1 MKTTIPSE
9 TLRQL
14 LFANLDPVLE
24 QWISDKLNAAI
35 QNQSAREL
43 FLTYTLLGRKF
54 PKMQVEVSDGNH
66 RSEALQYLKNQKI
79 TLDQLGRIYLL
90 NAALESQPEFFVPKI
105 STLMQV
111 ADTGELITFLRFLPV
126 LQQPESFTAV
136 AVDALRT
143 NISDVFDAIALAN
156 PFPKNHFN
164 EGQWNQ
170 MYLKAAFM
178 QRDLLGIIGVEDR
191 ANGALAKIISDYAH
205 ERWAAS
211 RDIDPHIWRPVSGF
225 LNEVLLS
232 DMKRLL
238 DSSQIAEQRAGYL
251 CCAASN
257 DARAKTL
264 IARHPIATNFESKP
278 FNWYT
283 LSI

>member
-1 MKTTIPSE
+1 
-9 TLRQL
+9 
-14 LFANLDPVLE
+14 
-24 QWISDKLNAAI
+24 
-35 QNQSAREL
+35 
-43 FLTYTLLGRKF
+43 
-54 PKMQVEVSDGNH
+54 
-66 RSEALQYLKNQKI
+66 
-79 TLDQLGRIYLL
+79 
-90 NAALESQPEFFVPKI
+90 
-105 STLMQV
+105 
-111 ADTGELITFLRFLPV
+111 
-126 LQQPESFTAV
+126 
-136 AVDALRT
+136 
-143 NISDVFDAIALAN
+143 
-156 PFPKNHFN
+156 
-164 EGQWNQ
+164 
-170 MYLKAAFM
+170 M
-178 QRDLLGIIGVEDR
+178 QRDLLSIIGVEDR